1 MTVVR
6 GWDRLPAPL
15 RAALASGATVV
26 APNNRLARR
35 LATLYDQAQSE
46 TGRAVWPTPIVV
58 PWSAWLERLWL
69 DVLACDCRAD
79 PPRRIAPVQAAYL
92 WTRIVADEGL
102 PLQDEPGAAVL
113 AADAWTLVHAWGA
126 GGPSW
131 RGWTGGSDDG
141 AVFARW
147 AEHYAGMLLHRNGL
161 DDAQLPDWLAR
172 RAPEIHAWR
181 AGTVALAGFLEFTPQ
196 QERLLA
202 ALAAAGTQIAHVST
216 VLNDGADAI
225 ARTRRTAGATPYDEV
240 ARALSWARDR
250 ALADP
255 GASIGIAI
263 DVLASRREEVRALA
277 EEFLC
282 PMLQWPGHEETA
294 RPYNISLGGATS
306 DVPLIAAALEL
317 IALAHAPLPMS
328 RAAALLRSPYIG
340 ADTDAWLTRAQLE
353 ADWLDEGRREIAL
366 DDAITAIGAS
376 DGALAN
382 RWRAA
387 RDEHTRRASAT
398 PREWGEAWRVWLA
411 AAGWPGERTLSSNDW
426 QARAIWDEL
435 LANFALLGSVATH
448 FRRAEAVAAL
458 VALAK
463 NTVFQPE
470 SPPAPIQLLGFLEVT
485 GLPLDALWVTGLAA
499 ESWPPAPQPN
509 PLLPLPWQR
518 ERNVPRSTAARE
530 LAYAQSLTAQWACG
544 ADEVVFSY
552 AQRVDDHLRSIS
564 TLVSAAAWSEEGKT
578 LPTTA
583 RHQFE
588 RAPLRETIADDH
600 APVLLDG
607 TSVAGGA
614 GLIEAQSDCPFRALA
629 LYRLA
634 AEVWPT
640 PLDGLSAL
648 ERGSIMHATL
658 AAFWRDVGDHAALVA
673 LTGDALAVRIDI
685 AVATAITTV
694 STARWRRLP
703 AVVRAGEATRIAQ
716 IAHAWLDSFE
726 RIRPAFVVAEIEVSS
741 RLALGG
747 LELKLRLDR
756 IDALADGGIA
766 IIDYK
771 TGVALPPPRWFDARP
786 QAPQLG
792 LYVLARQAL
801 DATQPVRVAAYAQ
814 LKAGEF
820 NVHGIAADA
829 AAWPGL
835 ADPAGIK
842 GAGLIDWSA
851 VETRWRQSLGALAIE
866 VREGC
871 AAVAP
876 RNVIKT
882 CQRCGLQQ
890 LCRIGALPVDAR
902 TESGDE

>member
-1 MTVVR
+1 MFRILSAEDRRDPADRALLEGIASNDPRVR
-6 GWDRLPAPL
+6 LLAQRALWRIKDPKFVARDSLPALPAP
-15 RAALASGATVV
+15 S
-26 APNNRLARR
+26 
-35 LATLYDQAQSE
+35 
-46 TGRAVWPTPIVV
+46 
-58 PWSAWLERLWL
+58 
-69 DVLACDCRAD
+69 VLAE
-79 PPRRIAPVQAAYL
+79 PL
-92 WTRIVADEGL
+92 WKL
-102 PLQDEPGAAVL
+102 
-113 AADAWTLVHAWGA
+113 
-126 GGPSW
+126 
-131 RGWTGGSDDG
+131 
-141 AVFARW
+141 
-147 AEHYAGMLLHRNGL
+147 
-161 DDAQLPDWLAR
+161 
-172 RAPEIHAWR
+172 
-181 AGTVALAGFLEFTPQ
+181 
-196 QERLLA
+196 
-202 ALAAAGTQIAHVST
+202 
-216 VLNDGADAI
+216 
-225 ARTRRTAGATPYDEV
+225 
-240 ARALSWARDR
+240 
-250 ALADP
+250 
-255 GASIGIAI
+255 
-263 DVLASRREEVRALA
+263 
-277 EEFLC
+277 
-282 PMLQWPGHEETA
+282 
-294 RPYNISLGGATS
+294 
-306 DVPLIAAALEL
+306 
-317 IALAHAPLPMS
+317 
-328 RAAALLRSPYIG
+328 
-340 ADTDAWLTRAQLE
+340 
-353 ADWLDEGRREIAL
+353 
-366 DDAITAIGAS
+366 
-376 DGALAN
+376 
-382 RWRAA
+382 RWRALTEKSSCADLGAGLQDDEWIVRLHAIDLLRAECAQDLGLVRQISRFA
-387 RDEHTRRASAT
+387 RGSTTIARASNGVSWH
-398 PREWGEAWRVWLA
+398 PA
-411 AAGWPGERTLSSNDW
+411 A
-426 QARAIWDEL
+426 
-435 LANFALLGSVATH
+435 H
-448 FRRAEAVAAL
+448 AL

-470 SPPAPIQLLGFLEVT
+470 SPPAPIQILGFLEAS

-518 ERNVPRSTAARE
+518 ERNVPRSTAARD

-552 AQRVDDHLRSIS
+552 AQRVDDHVRSIS

-600 APVLLDG
+600 APVLPDG

-634 AEVWPT
+634 ADVWPT

-716 IAHAWLDSFE
+716 IVHAWLDGFE
-726 RIRPAFVVAEIEVSS
+726 RIRPAFVVAKIEVSS

-771 TGVALPPPRWFDARP
+771 TGVTLPPPRWFDARP

-792 LYVLARQAL
+792 LYVLAQQAL

-814 LKAGEF
+814 LMAGEF

-890 LCRIGALPVDAR
+890 LCRIGALPVDVR